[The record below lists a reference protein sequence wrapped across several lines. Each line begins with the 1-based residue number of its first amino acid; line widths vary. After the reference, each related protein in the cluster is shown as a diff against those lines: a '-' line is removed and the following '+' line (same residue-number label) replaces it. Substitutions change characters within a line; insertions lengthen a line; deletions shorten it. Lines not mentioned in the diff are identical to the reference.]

1 MNSGSPL
8 ARGYALLVTAA
19 SSLQSPFLLAVRLF
33 WGFQFAQAGWGKFF
47 GQGIPKVAEFF
58 GGLGIPLPYVGA
70 VMASTTELVGGVLLM
85 LGLCTR
91 LTAIPLIFTMIVA
104 YLTTE
109 MDAIRG
115 LFGNPD
121 DFLKATPF
129 LFLFACL
136 ILLIFGPGAFSV
148 DYLLKRNS
156 PADDRR

>member
-1 MNSGSPL
+1 MNSESPL
-8 ARGYALLVTAA
+8 ARAYELLVTAS

-33 WGFQFAQAGWGKFF
+33 WGFQFAQTGWGKFF

-58 GGLGIPLPYVGA
+58 GSIGIPLPYASA
-70 VMASTTELVGGVLLM
+70 VLASTTELVGGVLLM
-85 LGLCTR
+85 LGFCTR

-109 MDAIRG
+109 MDAVRG
-115 LFGNPD
+115 LFSNPD

-136 ILLIFGPGAFSV
+136 ILLIFGPGLFSV
-148 DYLLKRNS
+148 DHLLRRNS
-156 PADDRR
+156 ARGERR